1 MNEKELDPVI
11 DPRTEAEKPEISV
24 NEYGRTK
31 DSAVVV
37 DEADRTVLL
46 TPDQTV
52 VFEKEPAID
61 VVPKNRPRYIY
72 AGMWGRNEIA
82 TVALGI
88 FALLTVIIIYVFLV
102 IPSNRQVARHRSE
115 VDALQEQQISADAR
129 YGAITSSQTQ
139 VANILGSEEL
149 FESSYLRP
157 AALATNEIPR
167 RLNSL
172 IAAYGLVNTA
182 GPEYQPLDPV
192 DPSAKNNQNG
202 QSSEQDRGRDRF
214 KSLFPGVY
222 VTMTVEGNYQN
233 LRRFIRELESG
244 DEFIVIS
251 AVQLEPS
258 DNSENKQK
266 TADPSQQA
274 VVQQPAQPGPNGNP
288 YNYAR
293 PGFQPNVQSMPQ
305 SMPQPVDNSRSP
317 SGKGKMHG
325 ELVSLHIEMAAYF
338 RRANFVPTVS
348 Q

>member
-1 MNEKELDPVI
+1 MNEKDLNPSQ
-11 DPRTEAEKPEISV
+11 DPRTERESPEITV

-31 DSAVVV
+31 DTAVVV

-46 TPDQTV
+46 TPDETI

-61 VVPKNRPRYIY
+61 IVPKNRPRHVY

-82 TVALGI
+82 TVTIGI

-102 IPSNRQVARHRSE
+102 IPSNREVARHRSE
-115 VDALQEQQISADAR
+115 VDALQEQLISANAR
-129 YGAITSSQTQ
+129 WGAITTSQSQ
-139 VANILGSEEL
+139 VVNILGSEEQ
-149 FESSYLRP
+149 FESQYLRP
-157 AALATNEIPR
+157 AAIGTNEIPR

-182 GPEYQPLDPV
+182 GPEYQPLEPV
-192 DPSAKNNQNG
+192 EASAKNT
-202 QSSEQDRGRDRF
+202 QSSEANDQDRGRDRF
-214 KSLFPGVY
+214 RSLFPGIY

-258 DNSENKQK
+258 ENTENKQ
-266 TADPSQQA
+266 ASAEQA
-274 VVQQPAQPGPNGNP
+274 PQVTVPATQSGPNANPKLSAQPNP
-288 YNYAR
+288 
-293 PGFQPNVQSMPQ
+293 QQ
-305 SMPQPVDNSRSP
+305 VDNLRSP
-317 SGKGKMHG
+317 AERGKMHG
-325 ELVSLHIEMAAYF
+325 GVVSLHLEMAAYF
-338 RRANFVPTVS
+338 RRPNFVPTVA